1 MTDNAQNTN
10 DSNESADPG
19 SCCGDFSQMAAKM
32 KDMCGGEGDFVSGC
46 DCAGMMKKM
55 FGRKAEQ
62 KTEG

>member
-10 DSNESADPG
+10 DSNESAGQG
-19 SCCGDFSQMAAKM
+19 SCCGDFSRMAAKM
-32 KDMCGGEGDFVSGC
+32 KDMCGNEGGC

-55 FGRKAEQ
+55 FGDKAKE